1 MTLHIRQKR
10 YRDEFVTALVFQ
22 SRWAQFNYPQK
33 VDNGLYVNQH
43 LLKDEKIFDDRK
55 RSNFFCSRLCLSA
68 ATRNWIWGR
77 ILLDFSPNFR
87 SSRSKNSKVRSST
100 YKLACFCT
108 WVYNFLFHAW
118 SSLFLLSSIFQH
130 PYFTGMTLAPTV
142 EEELPA
148 KPPPPRPTPPARP
161 AQPPARP
168 SEPPARPA
176 APPARPAPPP
186 GW

>member
-1 MTLHIRQKR
+1 MKKSLTI
-10 YRDEFVTALVFQ
+10 V
-22 SRWAQFNYPQK
+22 
-33 VDNGLYVNQH
+33 NGLTFFVQDFAS
-43 LLKDEKIFDDRK
+43 LRRQGTKSEEG
-55 RSNFFCSRLCLSA
+55 FCSTSLPTFA
-68 ATRNWIWGR
+68 ALLRRTR
-77 ILLDFSPNFR
+77 R
-87 SSRSKNSKVRSST
+87 SRSST

-108 WVYNFLFHAW
+108 WMYNFLFHAW
-118 SSLFLLSSIFQH
+118 SSLFLFSSIFQH

-186 GW
+186 G